1 MKKSVLALGLVFGCT
16 GLVPL
21 AAIAQAQPDAKAE
34 AAAKNSPAK
43 APAKDAPKD
52 AAKPAP
58 AAAPAP
64 APAPA
69 AAAPAPAKPAEKAAE
84 KPAAKPAEKVA
95 EKVKPKTEKPPI
107 QLVDGAPTMY
117 TVVKGDTLWDISGR
131 FLKEP
136 WRWPEIWNMN
146 REQIKDPHWIYPGD
160 VIALSFDANGKPMLS
175 INGAGGKFEGTAV
188 GSTVKLS
195 PQVRSDPK
203 ALAIPSIPV
212 RVIGPFL
219 TLPLVVDSGALD
231 NAPRIVATE
240 DGRVIVGAGTQ
251 IYAAGMRAAQ
261 GTKWQ
266 IYRPGAALLDPI
278 TQEVLGYEATYLG
291 DARVSRFGEAS
302 TLEVVRSTQEINR
315 GDRLTPTLESTLPAY
330 SPHAP
335 ESFVKGA
342 IVGVK
347 GALGDAAQYSVI
359 SVNLGKK
366 DGMEIGHVLSVLQ
379 KGDTVSTADDGEPG
393 FAKRLGLSNLKNWLP
408 SQDESKD
415 KDKEG
420 GQLATEIKLPDE
432 RNGLAFVFRVF
443 DRVSFAL
450 VMSSRRPMKV
460 GDIVQTP

>member
-16 GLVPL
+16 GMVPL
-21 AAIAQAQPDAKAE
+21 SLHAQTQPDAKSE
-34 AAAKNSPAK
+34 AAAKA
-43 APAKDAPKD
+43 APDTKS
-52 AAKPAP
+52 AP
-58 AAAPAP
+58 AAQ
-64 APAPA
+64 PA
-69 AAAPAPAKPAEKAAE
+69 ADKPAEKAAD
-84 KPAAKPAEKVA
+84 KPAAKKAEKA
-95 EKVKPKTEKPPI
+95 KPKAEKPPL
-107 QLVDGAPTMY
+107 QLADNAPTMY

-160 VIALSFDANGKPMLS
+160 VISLSFDANGRPLLS
-175 INGAGGKFEGTAV
+175 VGAGGRFGDTGV
-188 GSTVKLS
+188 GGTVKLS

-219 TLPLVVDSGALD
+219 TLPLVVDAGALD
-231 NAPRIVATE
+231 NAPRIVSTE
-240 DGRVIVGAGTQ
+240 DGRVIVGAGNL
-251 IYAAGMRAAQ
+251 IYSAGMRPSQ

-266 IYRPGAALLDPI
+266 VYRPGAALLDPV

-291 DARVSRFGEAS
+291 DARVTKFGEAS
-302 TLEVVRSTQEINR
+302 TLEVLRSAQEINR
-315 GDRLTPTLESTLPAY
+315 GDRLTPTVESTLPSY

-335 ESFVKGA
+335 DTFVKGA
-342 IVGVK
+342 IVSVK

-359 SVNLGKK
+359 SINLGKK

-379 KGDTVSTADDGEPG
+379 KGDVVSTSDQGEPG
-393 FAKRLGLSNLKNWLP
+393 FAERWGFSGLKTLLP
-408 SQDESKD
+408 AQEESKD
-415 KDKEG
+415 KDG
-420 GQLATEIKLPDE
+420 GQLASEVKLPDE

-460 GDIVQTP
+460 GDVVQTP

>member
-1 MKKSVLALGLVFGCT
+1 M
-16 GLVPL
+16 VPL
-21 AAIAQAQPDAKAE
+21 AATAQAQPDAKAE
-34 AAAKNSPAK
+34 AAAKSAPAK

-52 AAKPAP
+52 AAKAAP

-64 APAPA
+64 APAPVA
-69 AAAPAPAKPAEKAAE
+69 ATPAKPAEKAAE
-84 KPAAKPAEKVA
+84 KPAAKAADKVA
-95 EKVKPKTEKPPI
+95 EKAKPKAEKPPI

-160 VIALSFDANGKPMLS
+160 VIALSFDASGKPMLS
-175 INGAGGKFEGTAV
+175 VNGAGGKFDGTAV

-212 RVIGPFL
+212 RDIGPFL
-219 TLPLVVDSGALD
+219 TLPLVVDAGALD

-240 DGRVIVGAGTQ
+240 DGRVIVGAGTTV
-251 IYAAGMRAAQ
+251 YAAGMRASQ

-266 IYRPGAALLDPI
+266 IYRPGIALLDPV
-278 TQEVLGYEATYLG
+278 TQEVLGYEAIYLG
-291 DARVSRFGEAS
+291 DARVNKFGEAA
-302 TLEVVRSTQEINR
+302 TLEVLRSTQEINR
-315 GDRLTPTLESTLPAY
+315 GDRLTPTLESTLPSY

-335 ESFVKGA
+335 ETFVKGA

-347 GALGDAAQYSVI
+347 GALGDAAQYSVVSI
-359 SVNLGKK
+359 NLGKK

-393 FAKRLGLSNLKNWLP
+393 FAKRLGLSGLKSWLP
-408 SQDESKD
+408 SSEESKD
-415 KDKEG
+415 KEATS
-420 GQLATEIKLPDE
+420 QLATEVKLPDE

-460 GDIVQTP
+460 GDVVQTP